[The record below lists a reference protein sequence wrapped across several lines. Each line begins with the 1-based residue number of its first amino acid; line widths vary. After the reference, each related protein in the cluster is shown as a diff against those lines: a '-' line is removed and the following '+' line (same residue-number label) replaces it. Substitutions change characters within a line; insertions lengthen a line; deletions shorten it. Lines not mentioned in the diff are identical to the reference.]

1 MSREVVKV
9 GAANDIH
16 PSLDPFLYFRYRPR
30 TTDFK
35 GFTDHPHRYD
45 FFENPLF
52 FITWFSQ
59 LLKSKSGFETVTHVL
74 EGGILHEDFAGN
86 KGGTYSL
93 S

>member
-52 FITWFSQ
+52 FIT
-59 LLKSKSGFETVTHVL
+59 
-74 EGGILHEDFAGN
+74 
-86 KGGTYSL
+86 
-93 S
+93 